1 MKRSTK
7 PIMYHFL
14 LSTAMLVVSG
24 GPVYATLSDCL
35 DATCRISTSKGALGT
50 GCCFH
55 RASDRFFV
63 LTAAHVVES
72 TTKVDCEFWRR
83 GHLSSPIQGTVF
95 WRSPVSDL
103 AIIAVAKQ
111 AFGGVF
117 PAIVPLADSGK
128 RLRSG
133 DTIYSVGCANGSWP
147 TAWKGHFLGYEQGDV
162 VFRPPPASGRSGS
175 AVFDSQ
181 CQRIVAIVRARSDQR
196 GVGIATSVCPPPG
209 MDKRTE
215 TELAT
220 QHCPDG
226 SCELPRPFSN
236 LLPNDG
242 WRASPSQPAWPTLP
256 DQVSETEDLRS
267 ANQKLD
273 EIAGL
278 LKQLIAASQGMPGQ
292 QGGFSAA
299 PVQPTPPQDPGG
311 PGNTPESNA
320 HQIGELKENVSSIRR
335 LIEGVAGDMETIP
348 DRFAARLEKVSSDQ
362 NDSIAQTAR
371 AYARDYLAEKIES
384 GAIGWSTGKML
395 GGALGLSGPLGLG
408 MALGMWFLSRRIGR
422 KLDAGDSLL
431 IERLG
436 ERLSKR
442 LDNLKNRSEPNQ

>member
-1 MKRSTK
+1 MKRNTRS
-7 PIMYHFL
+7 IMFRVL
-14 LSTAMLVVSG
+14 LSATILVVSG
-24 GPVYATLSDCL
+24 HSVYATLSDCL
-35 DATCRISTSKGALGT
+35 DATCRVSTTRGAVGT

-55 RASDRFFV
+55 GASDQYFV

-72 TTKVDCEFWRR
+72 TSKVDCEFWRR
-83 GHLSSPIQGTVF
+83 GHLSSPIRGTVI
-95 WRSPVSDL
+95 WRSPVGDL

-111 AFGGVF
+111 AFDGVF
-117 PAIVPLADSGK
+117 PAVVPLADPGK

-133 DTIYSVGCANGSWP
+133 ETICSVGCANGSWP
-147 TAWKGHFLGYEQGDV
+147 TAWKGHFIGYEQGDV

-175 AVFDSQ
+175 AVFDGQ

-209 MDKRTE
+209 VDMRIE

-242 WRASPSQPAWPTLP
+242 WRPSPNQPVWPTLP
-256 DQVSETEDLRS
+256 DQVSEPEDLRS
-267 ANQKLD
+267 ANQRLD

-278 LKQLIAASQGMPGQ
+278 LKQLIAASQTVPGQ
-292 QGGFSAA
+292 QGGISTS
-299 PVQPTPPQDPGG
+299 PLPPISPRDLADS
-311 PGNTPESNA
+311 GNKAEANA
-320 HQIGELKENVSSIRR
+320 RQIGELKENVSSMRR

-348 DRFAARLEKVSSDQ
+348 DRFAARLEKVRSDE
-362 NDSIAQTAR
+362 NESIAQTAR
-371 AYARDYLAEKIES
+371 AYARDYIAEKTES
-384 GAIGWSTGKML
+384 GALGWSAGKML

-431 IERLG
+431 VERLG
-436 ERLSKR
+436 ERISKR
-442 LDNLKNRSEPNQ
+442 LDNLRDRNEPNK